1 MPAASFVTQEASMRN
16 LLHFIIR
23 YHFFFLFLVLFVVA
37 MILTGSRQ
45 HYQQALMWHSANQVA
60 ARFYQSV
67 HSVTSYL
74 ALRKEKAMLQEQNNR
89 LLNKMI
95 ENFII
100 REDTVFEVSDSSMQR
115 RFTYMEAGVIN
126 RSVTRRNNYL
136 TLDKGKKHG
145 VQPNMGVITAHGVA
159 GVIKAV
165 SDNFSLAIS
174 LLHSDVLVS
183 VKLKK
188 NDHMGSLQWEGV
200 DYRVAHMYYIPP
212 HVDLTP
218 GDKVVTSGL
227 STIFPAHI
235 PIGRVKDW
243 EIRLGETFYTAV
255 VDLELDFNKLTHV
268 HIVKN
273 LLQEEQ
279 EELEMMMSPDI

>member
-1 MPAASFVTQEASMRN
+1 MRN
-16 LLHFIIR
+16 LFLFIFR
-23 YHFFFLFLVLFVVA
+23 YHFFFLFLLLFVVA

-45 HYQQALMWHSANQVA
+45 HYQQALMWHSANQVT

-67 HSVTSYL
+67 NSVTSYL
-74 ALRKEKAMLQEQNNR
+74 ALREETTKLHEHNNR
-89 LLNKMI
+89 LLKKLKD
-95 ENFII
+95 NFII
-100 REDTVFEVSDSSMQR
+100 REDTVFEVSDSLTQR
-115 RFTYMEAGVIN
+115 RFTYIEAGVIN

-145 VQPNMGVITAHGVA
+145 VQPNMGVITPHGVA

-165 SDNFSLAIS
+165 SDNFSLVIS
-174 LLHSDVLVS
+174 ILHSELLIS
-183 VKLKK
+183 VKLEK
-188 NDHMGSLQWEGV
+188 NDHMGSLQWEGE

-212 HVDLTP
+212 HVEFTP

-227 STIFPAHI
+227 SAIFPAHI

-243 EIRLGETFYTAV
+243 EIRRGETFYTAV

-279 EELEMMMSPDI
+279 EELEMMMSPDL